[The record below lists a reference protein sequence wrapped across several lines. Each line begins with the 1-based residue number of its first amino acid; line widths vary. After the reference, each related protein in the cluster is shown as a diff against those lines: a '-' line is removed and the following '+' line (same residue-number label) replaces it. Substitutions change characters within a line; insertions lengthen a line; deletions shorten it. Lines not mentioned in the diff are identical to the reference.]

1 MSKVGQKEREAQN
14 RVVEFF
20 RKGLDYEYGGN
31 LEDQDNTNVDEAL
44 LRQNLLARGIDEE
57 LVTRAIQQLLT
68 AGSLGSGQSL
78 YDANRKVYDLLRYG
92 VKVKRDVGENFE
104 TVWLVDW
111 KDPNANHFA
120 IAEEVTVKGE
130 HNKRPDI
137 VLYVNGIALA
147 VIELKRSYVSVGE
160 GIRQNI
166 GNQKQHF
173 VRPFFTTVQLLFAG
187 NDVQGLRYGVIE
199 TPEKYWL
206 EWKEME
212 GSSVGADVPGLLDRS
227 LAQMCSKERLLELIH
242 DFIVFDAGVKKTAR
256 HNQYFGVKRAQ
267 DRIASREG
275 GIIWHTQ
282 GSGKS
287 LTMVWLAK
295 WIQENQTDGR
305 VLIITDR
312 TELDEQIEKVF
323 GGVNEKIT
331 RTGSGS
337 EMIALLNQSH
347 PWLMCSLVHKFRG
360 SDDDSSRDA
369 DSDDFIK
376 ELSATLP
383 PGFKAKGNV
392 FVFVDE
398 AHRTQSGKM
407 HRAMKQLLPD
417 AMFIGF
423 TGTPLLKAD
432 KMTSIETFGSF
443 IHTYKFDEAVRDGVV
458 LDLRYEARNVGQ
470 ELKGANQVDKWFDLK
485 TQGLT
490 DLSKARLK
498 KRWGTMQKVV
508 SAKSRAEMIV
518 QDILMDFAR
527 EPRLISGRG
536 NAMLV
541 GDDIYQ
547 ACKFYELFAQAGFKG
562 KVAIVSSYVPNA
574 TAISKED
581 AGEGDNEEL
590 RKYDIYRQMLADY
603 FNEPADKAVLRIE
616 EFEKEVKRRF
626 IEEPGQMRLLIV
638 VDKLLTGFD
647 APSASYL
654 YIDKKM
660 RDHGLFQAICRVNR
674 LDGDDKTYGY
684 VIDYRDLFKSLDKA
698 ITDYTSGAL
707 DGYAKEDIE
716 GLLED
721 RIKQER
727 EDLDEA
733 LEKIRALCEPVAM
746 PKETLE
752 YQHYFVSTVPGD
764 ADQIKANEPKRV
776 ELYKSVAALVRAYG
790 ALANDMDRAGYSS
803 AEAKTIKAEIAHYVA
818 VKNEVE
824 VGAGENIDMKQFEAG
839 MRALLDTYIQA
850 DPVEQ
855 VATFDKGLVQL
866 IVERG
871 ADAVDSL
878 PDGIKK
884 NPEAV
889 AETIIN
895 NVRKTIV
902 DERAMNPKYYDRM
915 SLLLDAIIEQRRQ
928 DATEYAA
935 YLAQLLEHAEMV
947 GKGESDAGV
956 TYPDWANTPARRAL
970 PDFDWPG
977 GAAIDLERVHEQ
989 IQSAKEHGWADNP
1002 MKERA
1007 LARELRKVLPSD
1019 FDAAS
1024 LKALIDRLKEHDE
1037 YR

>member
-1 MSKVGQKEREAQN
+1 MSTVGQKERATQN
-14 RVVEFF
+14 RVVKLF
-20 RKGLDYEYGGN
+20 RDRLGYEYGGN
-31 LEDQDNTNVDEAL
+31 LEDQDNTNVDEAP
-44 LRQNLLARGIDEE
+44 LRHNLLARGIDQE
-57 LVTRAIQQLLT
+57 LVNRAIQQFLT
-68 AGSLGSGQSL
+68 AASLGGGQSL

-92 VKVKRDVGENFE
+92 VKVKRDVGENYE
-104 TVWLVDW
+104 TVWLIDW
-111 KDPNANHFA
+111 SNPDANHFVV
-120 IAEEVTVKGE
+120 AEEVSIKGE

-137 VLYVNGIALA
+137 VLYVNGIALG
-147 VIELKRSYVSVGE
+147 VIELKRSYTHTSE

-187 NDVQGLRYGVIE
+187 NDVEGLRYAVID

-206 EWKEME
+206 EWREAGE
-212 GSSVGADVPGLLDRS
+212 EQNPLDRS
-227 LAQMCSKERLLELIH
+227 LMQMCSKERFLELIH
-242 DFIVFDAGVKKTAR
+242 DFIVFDAGIKKTAR
-256 HNQYFGVKRAQ
+256 HNQFFGVKAAQ
-267 DRIASREG
+267 ERIASREG

-295 WIQENQTDGR
+295 WIRENQTDAR
-305 VLIITDR
+305 VLVITDR

-323 GGVNEKIT
+323 GGVNERIT
-331 RTGSGS
+331 RSRSGADL
-337 EMIALLNQSH
+337 ITLLNQNQ
-347 PWLMCSLVHKFRG
+347 PWLLCSLVHKFRG
-360 SDDDSSRDA
+360 SDDDSSRDVDA
-369 DSDDFIK
+369 NDFLK
-376 ELSATLP
+376 ELSSTIPAD
-383 PGFKAKGNV
+383 FAAKGNL

-407 HRAMKQLLPD
+407 HRAMKELLPD

-432 KMTSIETFGSF
+432 KITSIETFGSF

-458 LDLRYEARNVGQ
+458 LDLRYEARNVDQ
-470 ELKGANQVDKWFDLK
+470 ELKGAKQVDQWFDLK

-498 KRWGTMQKVV
+498 KRWGTMQKVT
-508 SAKSRAEMIV
+508 SSKSRAEMIV

-541 GDDIYQ
+541 SDDIYQ
-547 ACKFYELFAQAGFKG
+547 ACKFYELFVQAGFKG

-581 AGEGDNEEL
+581 AGEGDTEEL

-616 EFEKEVKRRF
+616 EFEKDVKRRF
-626 IEEPGQMRLLIV
+626 IDEPGQMRLLIV

-647 APSASYL
+647 APSATYL
-654 YIDKKM
+654 YIDKTM
-660 RDHGLFQAICRVNR
+660 RDHSLFQAICRVNR
-674 LDGDDKTYGY
+674 LDGDDKAYGY

-698 ITDYTSGAL
+698 ITDYTLGAF
-707 DGYAKEDIE
+707 DGYASEDIE

-721 RIKQER
+721 RIVQER

-733 LEKIRALCEPVAM
+733 LERVRALCEPVAA
-746 PKETLE
+746 PKGTIE
-752 YQHYFVSTVPGD
+752 YQHYFVASVPGD
-764 ADQIKANEPKRV
+764 ADQMKSNEPKRV
-776 ELYKSVAALVRAYG
+776 ELYKSVAALVRAYSV
-790 ALANDMDRAGYSS
+790 LANDMDRAGYT
-803 AEAKTIKAEIAHYVA
+803 ADEAKAIKADVTHFVA

-824 VGAGENIDMKQFEAG
+824 IGAGENIDMKQFEAG
-839 MRALLDTYIQA
+839 MRSLLDTYIQA

-855 VATFDKGLVQL
+855 VATFDKGLVEL

-871 ADAVDSL
+871 AGALDTL
-878 PDGIKK
+878 PGGIK
-884 NPEAV
+884 NDPEAV

-915 SLLLDAIIEQRRQ
+915 SSLLDAIIGQRRQ
-928 DATEYAA
+928 DAIDYADF
-935 YLAQLLEHAEMV
+935 LAQLLAHAEQV

-956 TYPDWANTPARRAL
+956 TYPEWANTPARRAL
-970 PDFDWPG
+970 VDFAWPPNIE
-977 GAAIDLERVHEQ
+977 IDIEYVHGVVQ
-989 IQSAKEHGWADNP
+989 NAKEHGWAGNP

-1007 LARELRKVLPSD
+1007 LARELRKVLPD
-1019 FDAAS
+1019 VFDS
-1024 LKALIDRLKEHDE
+1024 QSMKELIGRLQEHDE